1 MTQHRPTWLL
11 PWSTAV
17 FVVLVLQCLAAPPAG
32 AALAWQVVP
41 EPTSTERDFSYAIDG
56 EHRVAYRFGGTD
68 DGILTNRLDR
78 QDLTDPQL
86 VWQLLSTGGP
96 APRKLA
102 HAFFDDSRGRLLV
115 IGGLDPTAA
124 PGGSVWA
131 WDPSAGTWSQPPM
144 RVGGPSAVVTGFPM
158 AYDSRLDRLLYVDNS
173 GISHHPQVWSL
184 GLAADTLEWTTLG
197 TNTNLAL
204 PANSSVAFDSLGN
217 RLFLMTAGYTATL
230 WQLDLSAPSAFV
242 QVPGVTVEALAPR
255 TIVDTARN
263 LLVVDAPLD
272 YPSEYASL
280 NTFDLA
286 NLPGRS
292 WRDKG
297 LQPPQPVTL
306 AWGIDRARAAIE
318 VVGQDDYGRFQ
329 STLTTRDALAWSNV
343 QPLDR
348 PYAFTGMAGALDPAG
363 RWWYVHGGRSALPAA
378 CGNTPCPVAQLFR
391 LSADAPELHEAIAPP
406 GGGPGALSGHS
417 AVLDSVG
424 HRIVFFGGESDG
436 GVLHSEAWALELD
449 PPMHWQLLA
458 TNVAGPARAYHLA
471 AIDPSTRRMYVIAGR
486 SPDLDPQPGGLWQ
499 LDLAV
504 EPAAWTRLGDEGL
517 SSTLAALGYDRVGH
531 RLLAVDG
538 LNGTAFD
545 LGAGPPYPVTT
556 VPLSTGP
563 GRIGIMGAFD
573 PTRNLVLVHGGWY
586 RYSNTGVVYPNN
598 TLAWGGA
605 SFTDIGAGQPEVRPA
620 DSDALLAY
628 DPVLDRV
635 LMLNG
640 QWKVTDASGYPAR
653 TPVYGL
659 WGLSGS
665 TGPVPTRLDFAE
677 ATVERWRDPDSIL
690 RRGTVRRGR
699 GRAQRRGWAGGVGPR
714 SETRPRCPR
723 ACTSIST
730 RRPWQGSRIAIARA
744 AGARASSR

>member
-1 MTQHRPTWLL
+1 
-11 PWSTAV
+11 
-17 FVVLVLQCLAAPPAG
+17 
-32 AALAWQVVP
+32 
-41 EPTSTERDFSYAIDG
+41 
-56 EHRVAYRFGGTD
+56 
-68 DGILTNRLDR
+68 
-78 QDLTDPQL
+78 
-86 VWQLLSTGGP
+86 
-96 APRKLA
+96 
-102 HAFFDDSRGRLLV
+102 
-115 IGGLDPTAA
+115 
-124 PGGSVWA
+124 
-131 WDPSAGTWSQPPM
+131 
-144 RVGGPSAVVTGFPM
+144 
-158 AYDSRLDRLLYVDNS
+158 
-173 GISHHPQVWSL
+173 
-184 GLAADTLEWTTLG
+184 
-197 TNTNLAL
+197 
-204 PANSSVAFDSLGN
+204 
-217 RLFLMTAGYTATL
+217 MTAGYTATL

-329 STLTTRDALAWSNV
+329 STLTTRDALARGR
-343 QPLDR
+343 QR
-348 PYAFTGMAGALDPAG
+348 PAP
-363 RWWYVHGGRSALPAA
+363 RSALRVHRDGGRARPGRALAGRPRRPLRAPGSRAA
-378 CGNTPCPVAQLFR
+378 TRLVRSRSRASGPVR
-391 LSADAPELHEAIAPP
+391 GRPGAPREAIAPP

-586 RYSNTGVVYPNN
+586 RYSNTG
-598 TLAWGGA
+598 GGRPEQHARRPGVGHRSPTSGRA
-605 SFTDIGAGQPEVRPA
+605 SRRCDPRTATHCSRIHPA
-620 DSDALLAY
+620 S
-628 DPVLDRV
+628 DRV
-635 LMLNG
+635 L
-640 QWKVTDASGYPAR
+640 DAEPAVPAHGRERVSRPDAGLSACRGSPAR
-653 TPVYGL
+653 T
-659 WGLSGS
+659 
-665 TGPVPTRLDFAE
+665 GP
-677 ATVERWRDPDSIL
+677 
-690 RRGTVRRGR
+690 
-699 GRAQRRGWAGGVGPR
+699 
-714 SETRPRCPR
+714 C
-723 ACTSIST
+723 
-730 RRPWQGSRIAIARA
+730 
-744 AGARASSR
+744 GARASTSPRRPSRVARSGFDSPARDRPARSRSSAAPGGPAAWTALGNATEVSPRMYEYLDASAVAGESYRYRARWWSEGVEQVTAASEVIVLPGRRRRSRCARGMARSDGAGR